1 MPNRVL
7 QNQQALDAIKQ
18 RIAGV
23 DELMRHG
30 IQHDPDTGRD
40 YFTGYDYKTL
50 YDWDQYFEAIA
61 QIYLGWE
68 PKYIINGI
76 TIFLDHIRPDGLI
89 SRSVPSNEFHDPE
102 HVKPF
107 LAQSCLLVR
116 DYYGDMSWLTA
127 DYYSKLK
134 RYIDYWMVDMDSTG
148 NGLAEWMSAPHTGMD
163 NQHERAGWWRDRIC
177 KGVDLNCFL
186 VRELRAFSSLARS
199 LGYAAD
205 SETYASA
212 ADELA
217 ERINK
222 LMWCEEDG
230 LYYDMHTKSGELTKV
245 KYVNIFAVLW
255 ANVAT
260 PERARRMVYEHLMN
274 GEEFW
279 TAWAPAVLAK
289 SEPGYSQVKLPD
301 DLGCSWRANTWIP
314 SNYIVYHGLRQYG
327 YDQIAT
333 ALAYRTEALMDKS
346 GCREYYNSETG
357 EGCGLDPFWGWSV
370 LGYYFLYED
379 SHQQNVTEI
388 I

>member
-7 QNQQALDAIKQ
+7 QNQQVLDAIKQ
-18 RIAGV
+18 RIAVV

-30 IQHDPDTGRD
+30 IQHDADTNRD
-40 YFTGYDYKTL
+40 YFTGYEYKTL

-116 DYYGDMSWLTA
+116 DYYGDMAWLTA

-134 RYIDYWMVDMDSTG
+134 RYIDYWMIDMDSTG

-186 VRELRAFSSLARS
+186 VRELRAFSSLAQS

-205 SETYASA
+205 SEKYASA

-217 ERINK
+217 ERINR
-222 LMWCEEDG
+222 LMWCEKDG
-230 LYYDMHTKSGELTKV
+230 LYYDIHTKSGDQIKV
-245 KYVNIFAVLW
+245 KYINIFAALW

-260 PERARRMVYEHLMN
+260 PERAKCMVYEHLMN

-346 GCREYYNSETG
+346 SCREYYNSETG

-379 SHQQNVTEI
+379 GHQQDVTEI
-388 I
+388 V